1 MVDRTADFSQAAK
14 HLIRARFSFKGES
27 PYAPDV
33 VLVNEF
39 CMKDFCNAA
48 LQEASRWFSSQVE
61 MNGLKK
67 SSRDSENTIQKNI
80 TEEDAVVLVYGAGG
94 SVVQVEHRFV
104 SHCGFQLASY

>member
-1 MVDRTADFSQAAK
+1 MEEEYSLANLKDRPSKSRVVAVVDRTADFSQAAK

-48 LQEASRWFSSQVE
+48 LQEASRWLSSQVE
-61 MNGLKK
+61 MNGL
-67 SSRDSENTIQKNI
+67 
-80 TEEDAVVLVYGAGG
+80 
-94 SVVQVEHRFV
+94 
-104 SHCGFQLASY
+104 